1 MHTIKDKI
9 ALVTGAGSGLGRA
22 IALRLAR
29 EGAGL
34 HLVDLNATAVKET
47 AIEIRRLGREAAV
60 SVCDLSNLASIDPLV
75 DDVQSRW
82 GGLDIL
88 VNNAGIGWYGP
99 TQKMTDDE
107 WDRLLTINL
116 LAPIRLTRRLLKI
129 MLARPEAHVVNMASI
144 CGWVC
149 GGRFNAYHV
158 SKFGLV
164 GFSEALRAEFN
175 RHGLGVTALCPGPV
189 LTDLYKNS
197 GCAYPNRETP
207 SPPPWACTTPERVA
221 EKTVRA
227 IYRNQAVTLVGLAA
241 YALYYSKRLA
251 PGMFYAMHAIG
262 RAKNL
267 RNKLSKLQAN
277 SAAALNPK
285 SKIQNS
291 KSQPHAPAEPSS
303 HAKNA
308 A

>member
-1 MHTIKDKI
+1 MRTIRDKV

-29 EGAGL
+29 EGARL
-34 HLVDLNATAVKET
+34 HLVDVNATAVNET
-47 AIEIRRLGREAAV
+47 ATQIRATGQTAAV
-60 SVCDLSNLASIDPLV
+60 TVCDLADPTSIDALV
-75 DDVQSRW
+75 DDVQAHW
-82 GGLDIL
+82 GHLDIL

-99 TQKMTDDE
+99 TRRMTDDQ
-107 WDRLLTINL
+107 WDRLLAINL
-116 LAPIRLTRRLLKI
+116 LAPIRLTRRLLDT

-197 GCAYPNRETP
+197 GCAYPNREAP
-207 SPPPWACTTPERVA
+207 NPPAWACTTPHRVA

-227 IYRNQAVTLVGLAA
+227 IYRNQPIALVGLAA
-241 YALYYSKRLA
+241 YVLYYFKRFA
-251 PGMFYAMHAIG
+251 PGVFYAMHSIG
-262 RAKNL
+262 RARNL
-267 RNKLSKLQAN
+267 RSKLKKLP
-277 SAAALNPK
+277 AAHREGETIAARRQE
-285 SKIQNS
+285 S
-291 KSQPHAPAEPSS
+291 PAEPVPSS
-303 HAKNA
+303 SKA

>member
-1 MHTIKDKI
+1 MRTIQDKV

-29 EGAGL
+29 EGARL
-34 HLVDLNATAVKET
+34 HLVDVNAAAVNET
-47 AIEIRRLGREAAV
+47 ATQIHTTGRKAAV
-60 SVCDLSNLASIDPLV
+60 TICDLSDLGSIDTLV
-75 DDVQSRW
+75 EDVQAQW
-82 GGLDIL
+82 DGLDIL

-99 TQKMTDDE
+99 TRRMTDDE

-116 LAPIRLTRRLLKI
+116 LAPIRLTRRLLGT

-189 LTDLYKNS
+189 LTELYKNS
-197 GCAYPNRETP
+197 GCAYPDREAP
-207 SPPPWACTTPERVA
+207 NPPAWACTTPERVA

-227 IYRNQAVTLVGLAA
+227 IYRNHAISLVGIAA
-241 YALYYSKRLA
+241 YVLYYCKRFA
-251 PGMFYAMHAIG
+251 PGMFYAMHSIG
-262 RAKNL
+262 RARNL
-267 RNKLSKLQAN
+267 RNKLQKL
-277 SAAALNPK
+277 SAAPAAIDEPK
-285 SKIQNS
+285 EVSNR
-291 KSQPHAPAEPSS
+291 
-303 HAKNA
+303 A

>member
-1 MHTIKDKI
+1 MRTIREKV

-29 EGAGL
+29 EGAHL
-34 HLVDLNATAVKET
+34 HLADVNAAGVNET
-47 AIEIRRLGREAAV
+47 AAQIRAAGQKV
-60 SVCDLSNLASIDPLV
+60 AVTVCDLSDLTSIDNLV
-75 DDVQSRW
+75 DDIHAQW
-82 GGLDIL
+82 GTLDIL

-99 TQKMTDDE
+99 TQRMTDEE

-116 LAPIRLTRRLLKI
+116 LAPIRLTRRLLKT
-129 MLARPEAHVVNMASI
+129 MLGRSEAHIVNMASI

-158 SKFGLV
+158 SKFGFV

-197 GCAYPNRETP
+197 ACGYADRETP
-207 SPPPWACTTPERVA
+207 HPPPWACTTPQRVA
-221 EKTVRA
+221 KKTIRA
-227 IYRNQAVTLVGLAA
+227 IYRNQPISLVGIAA
-241 YALYYSKRLA
+241 YVLYYCKRFA
-251 PGMFYAMHAIG
+251 PGIFYAMHNIG

-267 RNKLSKLQAN
+267 RNKVKKL
-277 SAAALNPK
+277 SAAPPVIN
-285 SKIQNS
+285 
-291 KSQPHAPAEPSS
+291 EPTRVT
-303 HAKNA
+303 NRA

>member
-1 MHTIKDKI
+1 MRTIRDKV

-29 EGAGL
+29 EGARL
-34 HLVDLNATAVKET
+34 HLVDVNATAVNET
-47 AIEIRRLGREAAV
+47 ATQIRATGQTAAV
-60 SVCDLSNLASIDPLV
+60 TVCDLADLTSIDTVV
-75 DDVQSRW
+75 DDVQTHW
-82 GGLDIL
+82 GHLDIL

-99 TQKMTDDE
+99 TRRMTDDQ
-107 WDRLLTINL
+107 WDRLLAINL
-116 LAPIRLTRRLLKI
+116 LAPIRLTRRLLDT

-197 GCAYPNRETP
+197 GCAYPNREAP
-207 SPPPWACTTPERVA
+207 NPPAWACTTPHRVA

-227 IYRNQAVTLVGLAA
+227 IYRNQPIALVGLAA
-241 YALYYSKRLA
+241 YVLYYCKRFA
-251 PGMFYAMHAIG
+251 PGVFYAMHSIG
-262 RAKNL
+262 RARNL
-267 RNKLSKLQAN
+267 RSKLKKLP
-277 SAAALNPK
+277 AAHREGETIAARRQE
-285 SKIQNS
+285 S
-291 KSQPHAPAEPSS
+291 PAEPVPSS
-303 HAKNA
+303 SKA

>member
-1 MHTIKDKI
+1 MLMRKIRDKI

-22 IALRLAR
+22 IAMRLAA
-29 EGAGL
+29 EGARL
-34 HLVDLNATAVKET
+34 HLADVNPTAVNET
-47 AIEIRRLGREAAV
+47 AALIESTGRMPAPSKRVAV
-60 SVCDLSNLASIDPLV
+60 TICDLSNLASIDALV
-75 DDVQSRW
+75 DDVHRQW

-99 TQKMTDDE
+99 TNRMTDEE

-116 LAPIRLTRRLLKI
+116 LAPIRLTRRLLKT
-129 MLARPEAHVVNMASI
+129 MLARHDAHVVNMASI

-175 RHGLGVTALCPGPV
+175 RHGLGVTAMCPGPV

-197 GCAYPNRETP
+197 GCAYPDRETP
-207 SPPPWACTTPERVA
+207 QPPAWACTTPERVA
-221 EKTVRA
+221 ERTVRA
-227 IYRNQAVTLVGLAA
+227 IYRNQPIAVVGVAA
-241 YALYYSKRLA
+241 QVLYYCKRFA
-251 PGMFYAMHAIG
+251 PGIFYAMHGIG
-262 RAKNL
+262 RARNL
-267 RNKLSKLQAN
+267 RNKLKKLP
-277 SAAALNPK
+277 AAPRDGAT
-285 SKIQNS
+285 
-291 KSQPHAPAEPSS
+291 PAESRTP
-303 HAKNA
+303 HTKA

>member
-1 MHTIKDKI
+1 MRIIRDKV

-29 EGAGL
+29 EGAQL
-34 HLVDLNATAVKET
+34 HLADVNAAAANET
-47 AIEIRRLGREAAV
+47 ASEIRAAGQKAAV
-60 SVCDLSNLASIDPLV
+60 SICDLSELTSIESLANDIHGE
-75 DDVQSRW
+75 W

-99 TQKMTDDE
+99 TQRMTDDE

-116 LAPIRLTRRLLKI
+116 LAPIRLTRRLLKTL
-129 MLARPEAHVVNMASI
+129 LARPEAHVVNMASI

-175 RHGLGVTALCPGPV
+175 RHGLGVSALCPGPV

-197 GCAYPNRETP
+197 ACGYADRETP
-207 SPPPWACTTPERVA
+207 QPPAWACTTPQRVA
-221 EKTVRA
+221 EKTIRA
-227 IYRNQAVTLVGLAA
+227 IYRNHAISLVGTAA
-241 YALYYSKRLA
+241 YVLYYCKRFA
-251 PGMFYAMHAIG
+251 PGIFYAMHSIG

-267 RNKLSKLQAN
+267 RNKLNRLPTASPAINQPSTVTN
-277 SAAALNPK
+277 RAA
-285 SKIQNS
+285 
-291 KSQPHAPAEPSS
+291 
-303 HAKNA
+303 
-308 A
+308 

>member
-1 MHTIKDKI
+1 MRTIRDKV

-29 EGAGL
+29 ERAHL
-34 HLVDLNATAVKET
+34 HLADVNAAAANETAVQ
-47 AIEIRRLGREAAV
+47 IRAAGQKAAV
-60 SVCDLSNLASIDPLV
+60 TVCDLSDLTSIESLANDIHSE
-75 DDVQSRW
+75 W

-99 TQKMTDDE
+99 TQRMTDDE
-107 WDRLLTINL
+107 WNRLLTINL
-116 LAPIRLTRRLLKI
+116 LAPIRLTRRLLKT
-129 MLARPEAHVVNMASI
+129 MLARPEAHVINMASI

-197 GCAYPNRETP
+197 GCAYPDRETP
-207 SPPPWACTTPERVA
+207 SPPTWACTTPQRVA
-221 EKTVRA
+221 EKTIRA
-227 IYRNQAVTLVGLAA
+227 IYRNHAISLVGTAA
-241 YALYYSKRLA
+241 YVLYYCKRFA
-251 PGMFYAMHAIG
+251 PDIFYAMHSIG

-267 RNKLSKLQAN
+267 RNKLNKLPTAPPAIGEPTTVTN
-277 SAAALNPK
+277 RAA
-285 SKIQNS
+285 
-291 KSQPHAPAEPSS
+291 
-303 HAKNA
+303 
-308 A
+308 